1 MNLINAK
8 ELTQYYG
15 ANLVLDH
22 IHFEINEGDKVG
34 LIGCNGSGKTTLMCL
49 LAGQLAPDEGQLM
62 IKKHTRIGYLAQI
75 PTVEEHCTIF
85 DVLTQGLEELNECRR
100 QMSEL
105 EQMMADP
112 VYAESDEELE
122 RLLRRYASL
131 QERFE
136 SEGGYEMEANIDQVA
151 LGLGISK
158 AAYGLRFGSL
168 SGGEQT
174 RVALASQLIVK
185 PELLLL
191 DEPTNHLDLTRTEWL
206 ESYLR
211 DYVGTCVI
219 ISHDRYFLD
228 RVISKTIELEDG
240 EAFTSAGGYTV
251 YMKEK
256 EERLLQQFNAYQEQQ
271 KRIKKMKETIKQLEE
286 WGRNGDNEKFF
297 KRAASMRRALERMER
312 IKRPVLERRQAEFAL
327 DSQDRSGRRVAV
339 FEQIKK
345 SYGNQSVLKDVNGL
359 LEYGDKIALMGQNG
373 SGKTTL
379 FKILLGEENPDSGQ
393 MERGSR
399 VEVGYLA
406 QQEEPSDPKE
416 TVLGYFKKIASVE
429 EGEARGM
436 LARYLFYGSDV
447 FRTVGQ
453 LSGGEWTRL
462 RLALLMHQKPNLLLL
477 DEPTNHLD
485 IASREALEEALSDYT
500 GTVLAISHDRYFVN
514 RLAQRI
520 WELQDGRLTVF
531 HGNYDAF
538 REKKLEQLTRTQA
551 YAHETLKQDYSDRL
565 LSGFSHRV
573 EPSSMSLTGDKV
585 AHSKKERVALNAS
598 MELQK
603 KSKNSERYVEVKI
616 QQLEQDIATLEARIH
631 ELDSKMEVESVQAE
645 ETDHLVK
652 LEQRW
657 KERETLA
664 QRRDEL
670 LSEWLELS

>member
-1 MNLINAK
+1 MNLINANQ
-8 ELTQYYG
+8 LTQYYG

-22 IHFEINEGDKVG
+22 IHFEINEGEKVG
-34 LIGCNGSGKTTLMCL
+34 LIGSNGSGKTTLMTL
-49 LAGQLAPDEGQLM
+49 LAGRLVPDEGQLM
-62 IKKHTRIGYLAQI
+62 IRKHTKIGYVAQI
-75 PTVEEHCTIF
+75 PTVEEHCTVF
-85 DVLTQGLEELNECRR
+85 DVLTEGLKELNECRS

-105 EQMMADP
+105 EQMMGDP
-112 VYAESDEELE
+112 VYAGNDEELE

-131 QERFE
+131 QEHFE
-136 SEGGYEMEANIDQVA
+136 REGGYEMDASIDQVA
-151 LGLGISK
+151 SGLNISK
-158 AAYGLRFGSL
+158 AAYALRFGSL

-174 RVALASQLIVK
+174 RVVLASQLIVK

-211 DYVGTCVI
+211 DYAGTCVI

-240 EAFTSAGGYTV
+240 EAFTSVGGYTV

-271 KRIKKMKETIKQLEE
+271 KKIKKMKETIKQLEE

-297 KRAASMRRALERMER
+297 KRAASMRRALERIER

-327 DSQDRSGRRVAV
+327 DSQDRSGRRVAM
-339 FEQIKK
+339 FEQLKK
-345 SYGNQSVLKDVNGL
+345 SYGNHSILKDISGL
-359 LEYGDKIALMGQNG
+359 LEYGDKIALMGHNG

-379 FKILLGEENPDSGQ
+379 FKLLLGEEKPDSGQ
-393 MERGSR
+393 LELGSR
-399 VEVGYLA
+399 VDVGYLA

-416 TVLGYFKKIASVE
+416 TVLGYFKKTAGVE

-447 FRTVGQ
+447 FRTVGK

-462 RLALLMHQKPNLLLL
+462 RLALLMNQKPNLLLL

-520 WELQDGRLTVF
+520 WELQDGRLTVYY
-531 HGNYDAF
+531 GNYDAS
-538 REKKLEQLTRTQA
+538 REKKLEQLTRVQA
-551 YAHETLKQDYSDRL
+551 HTDKAYSREHSDRL
-565 LSGFSHRV
+565 QNGFSQQMKQ
-573 EPSSMSLTGDKV
+573 SLMSQDKIV
-585 AHSKKERVALNAS
+585 HSKKERAPINVSL
-598 MELQK
+598 EQQK
-603 KSKNSERYVEVKI
+603 HLRDSERNTEVKL
-616 QQLEQDIATLEARIH
+616 QRLEQDIAVLEARIH
-631 ELDSKMEVESVQAE
+631 ELDLEMEAESVQTE
-645 ETDHLVK
+645 EVDHLVK

-657 KERETLA
+657 MERETLV